1 MRCYTCFVLG
11 FHVCNVSQR
20 IAGFLYSV
28 HVHLF
33 ISIATHSHIILRSGK
48 LKLLFLPLLSCY
60 ACNGCACCSASEIKR
75 SEAALAVENSELKA
89 KLALVNKQ
97 LKASEVSATTV
108 LVLFE
113 VWGGTGGSGLWK
125 CQSK

>member
-33 ISIATHSHIILRSGK
+33 ISIATHSTQHATHNGHIILRSGK

-108 LVLFE
+108 L
-113 VWGGTGGSGLWK
+113 
-125 CQSK
+125 